1 MISTI
6 KLLVQKPQK
15 TIKVLTGHLHFKA
28 NYFLCGIQVLQLL
41 RSNCCTTV
49 LVCRTKRMTSTIYL
63 LYIPYISLGKI
74 HYPWSYL
81 IFCQIYEV
89 LEHAGNSLPISS
101 LFYTC
106 MQEDTWRIKLVAKNP
121 HQNVITLWNNFVF
134 FPKTWRDG
142 VIIRKSNNMCT
153 CSIMG
158 VFVVFFIKPTK
169 CYRWLNPWSM
179 VYNTKIGYDN
189 FKI

>member
-1 MISTI
+1 MEYRSY
-6 KLLVQKPQK
+6 
-15 TIKVLTGHLHFKA
+15 
-28 NYFLCGIQVLQLL
+28 NYRDPTVVL
-41 RSNCCTTV
+41 RSLCVEQREWQVPSIYYIYHTYLWEKSIIPGPILSFVRSMKFLNVQETLFQSHHSFTHA
-49 LVCRTKRMTSTIYL
+49 CRKTLGELNWLQK
-63 LYIPYISLGKI
+63 IPIKMWLR
-74 HYPWSYL
+74 
-81 IFCQIYEV
+81 YEMF
-89 LEHAGNSLPISS
+89 
-101 LFYTC
+101 LF
-106 MQEDTWRIKLVAKNP
+106 
-121 HQNVITLWNNFVF
+121 FS
-134 FPKTWRDG
+134 PKTWRDG

>member
-1 MISTI
+1 MEYRSY
-6 KLLVQKPQK
+6 
-15 TIKVLTGHLHFKA
+15 
-28 NYFLCGIQVLQLL
+28 NYRDPTVVL
-41 RSNCCTTV
+41 RSLCV
-49 LVCRTKRMTSTIYL
+49 EQREWQVPSIY
-63 LYIPYISLGKI
+63 YIY
-74 HYPWSYL
+74 HTYL
-81 IFCQIYEV
+81 WEKSIIPGPILSFVRSMKFLNVQET
-89 LEHAGNSLPISS
+89 LPISS

-121 HQNVITLWNNFVF
+121 HQNVITLWNDFVF

>member
-6 KLLVQKPQK
+6 VLLVQKPQK

-28 NYFLCGIQVLQLL
+28 NYFLCGIQVLQPL

-89 LEHAGNSLPISS
+89 LERAGNSLPISS

-121 HQNVITLWNNFVF
+121 HQNVITLWNVFVF
-134 FPKTWRDG
+134 FSQNLKRWGLSSGNLT
-142 VIIRKSNNMCT
+142 T
-153 CSIMG
+153 C
-158 VFVVFFIKPTK
+158 VHVVLCGFLLFF
-169 CYRWLNPWSM
+169 Y
-179 VYNTKIGYDN
+179 
-189 FKI
+189 

>member
-15 TIKVLTGHLHFKA
+15 TIKVITGHLHFKA
-28 NYFLCGIQVLQLL
+28 NYFLCGIQVLQLPW
-41 RSNCCTTV
+41 SNCCTTV

-89 LEHAGNSLPISS
+89 LECAGNSLPISS

-106 MQEDTWRIKLVAKNP
+106 MQEDTWRIKFGCKKSPSKCDYVMKWFCFFSQNLKRWGY
-121 HQNVITLWNNFVF
+121 HQEI
-134 FPKTWRDG
+134 
-142 VIIRKSNNMCT
+142 
-153 CSIMG
+153 
-158 VFVVFFIKPTK
+158 
-169 CYRWLNPWSM
+169 
-179 VYNTKIGYDN
+179 
-189 FKI
+189 